1 MRLAG
6 KETEVTA
13 EERQQPESVQDVA
26 RSIALVGLS
35 GSGKSTIA
43 RLIATRLGWFWFD
56 TDAIIVERASRS
68 IAQLFGNE
76 GEAYFR
82 RLETETLRE
91 VLLTPQPGI
100 IATGGGVV
108 LSEENRR
115 LLHAHAYVV
124 WLDAPTEVL
133 LERLSQH
140 EEARPLLAGEDPFVR
155 LESLR
160 AARNDL
166 YQAVANQKID
176 TAAMSPAEVTASVLE
191 SCVQQRWVLLSEA
204 LERAKRADTAGEDTP

>member
-1 MRLAG
+1 M
-6 KETEVTA
+6 TTQ
-13 EERQQPESVQDVA
+13 ERQPREHGQHVQNVA

-35 GSGKSTIA
+35 ATGKSTIA
-43 RLIATRLGWFWFD
+43 RIIATRLGWFWFD

-82 RLETETLRE
+82 KLETETLRE

-108 LSEENRR
+108 LSEENRT

-133 LERLSQH
+133 LNRLAQH
-140 EEARPLLAGEDPFVR
+140 EEPRPLLAGEDPHAR
-155 LESLR
+155 LEALR
-160 AARNDL
+160 AARSNL
-166 YQAVANQKID
+166 YQEVANQKIN
-176 TAAMSPAEVTASVLE
+176 TAAMSPEQVAASVLE
-191 SCVQQRWVLLSEA
+191 SCQQQRWVLLSEA
-204 LERAKRADTAGEDTP
+204 LERAKRSDALGEDKL

>member
-1 MRLAG
+1 
-6 KETEVTA
+6 VTA
-13 EERQQPESVQDVA
+13 DKRQQPDHEQQVA

-35 GSGKSTIA
+35 GTGKSTIA

-56 TDAIIVERASRS
+56 TDAMIVERASRS

-82 RLETETLRE
+82 KLETETLRE
-91 VLLTPQPGI
+91 VLLTPQPGV

-115 LLHAHAYVV
+115 LLQAHAYVV

-133 LERLSQH
+133 VTRLSQH
-140 EEARPLLAGEDPFVR
+140 DEPRPLLAGEDPYLR

-160 AARNDL
+160 AARHDL
-166 YQAVANQKID
+166 YQAVANQQMN
-176 TAAMSPAEVTASVLE
+176 TAALSPAEVAARVLE
-191 SCVQQRWVLLSEA
+191 SCVQERWVLLSEA
-204 LERAKRADTAGEDTP
+204 LERAKRSGTAGDDTPTP